1 MASRFVSDSR
11 SMGRSEFGPRSI
23 MIRLVL
29 ICKATSNTIDWKSRV
44 VTVVMM
50 ANEYMC

>member
-1 MASRFVSDSR
+1 MNQ
-11 SMGRSEFGPRSI
+11 SEYGLKSN

-29 ICKATSNTIDWKSRV
+29 ICKATSNIIDRKSRV
-44 VTVVMM
+44 GTVVMM